1 MTALLADKGL
11 DKTNKL
17 FKNQSLLDE
26 HYGKHGQEIADVLG
40 DSNYSIDKYL
50 DDANYIINNGKRQT
64 MRQSL
69 KSTPP
74 IIGDVASCIRPED
87 YLTMA

>member
-1 MTALLADKGL
+1 MEMGNTLEEMDNKKILIVGNGFDLAH
-11 DKTNKL
+11 NR
-17 FKNQSLLDE
+17 
-26 HYGKHGQEIADVLG
+26 
-40 DSNYSIDKYL
+40 
-50 DDANYIINNGKRQT
+50 KRQT

>member
-1 MTALLADKGL
+1 MSIFGRCCMRLMNIFG
-11 DKTNKL
+11 
-17 FKNQSLLDE
+17 F
-26 HYGKHGQEIADVLG
+26 GQAR
-40 DSNYSIDKYL
+40 
-50 DDANYIINNGKRQT
+50 GKRQT

>member
-1 MTALLADKGL
+1 M
-11 DKTNKL
+11 
-17 FKNQSLLDE
+17 KNRGAAFFIQSPSE
-26 HYGKHGQEIADVLG
+26 DVC
-40 DSNYSIDKYL
+40 
-50 DDANYIINNGKRQT
+50 KRQT

>member
-1 MTALLADKGL
+1 MTNRLEHRFSIKHVTRTSDEDYVKALRIYNDTTPYEI
-11 DKTNKL
+11 KTPTN
-17 FKNQSLLDE
+17 
-26 HYGKHGQEIADVLG
+26 EI
-40 DSNYSIDKYL
+40 S
-50 DDANYIINNGKRQT
+50 KRQT

>member
-1 MTALLADKGL
+1 MTPM
-11 DKTNKL
+11 
-17 FKNQSLLDE
+17 
-26 HYGKHGQEIADVLG
+26 I
-40 DSNYSIDKYL
+40 IDL
-50 DDANYIINNGKRQT
+50 EWLIRKRQT
-64 MRQSL
+64 MCQSL

>member
-1 MTALLADKGL
+1 MIIITAYLLLINDLK
-11 DKTNKL
+11 NVKL
-17 FKNQSLLDE
+17 QIIQLLTLILKIRRYTFCYTLTSDQA
-26 HYGKHGQEIADVLG
+26 GQK
-40 DSNYSIDKYL
+40 S
-50 DDANYIINNGKRQT
+50 KRQT

>member
-1 MTALLADKGL
+1 MASTL
-11 DKTNKL
+11 KL
-17 FKNQSLLDE
+17 PVGIENFE
-26 HYGKHGQEIADVLG
+26 EIRKLG
-40 DSNYSIDKYL
+40 FYYS
-50 DDANYIINNGKRQT
+50 KRQT